1 LAAVITRPPP
11 GATVALS
18 VPNHVSAWSPKPLP
32 LVVKVQSLERLLL
45 VKSSCHASFQGDPL
59 LLDAAGAAAV
69 DVAVDV
75 AVGLSDG
82 STRMEVPGLEL
93 VAPIAPATPQPVT
106 AVRSAEASTMR
117 RRILLRG
124 WRIIL

>member
-1 LAAVITRPPP
+1 LAAVITRPPL

-18 VPNHVSAWSPKPLP
+18 VPNHVSASSAKPLP

-45 VKSSCHASFQGDPL
+45 VKSSCHASVQGDPL
-59 LLDAAGAAAV
+59 LLDAGGAAAV

-82 STRMEVPGLEL
+82 NTRMEVPGLEL
-93 VAPIAPATPQPVT
+93 VAPIAPAIPQLVRV
-106 AVRSAEASTMR
+106 VRSAEATSIR
-117 RRILLRG
+117 LRILLRE
-124 WRIIL
+124 